1 MDLEGKHA
9 LITGASRGIGATIAR
24 ELTARGARCTLV
36 ARDSDALHRV
46 AAEQK
51 AYALPADLADPTSF
65 ADLVA
70 RAEEVQGPLDVFVSN
85 AARTSMRDFWQ
96 LSGEELRGTLNINL
110 VAPMELSRQ
119 AVRSMRP
126 RGRGAVIA
134 VSSITGEFAIP
145 RFATYGPSKAALTM
159 FWMIL
164 QRELRGSGLSA
175 CVFPLGAVPG
185 TANYDEA
192 VSSPTVAKVAERFE
206 RFGSLTPERVA
217 AKIADAVATDRQGV
231 APMPAS
237 SVPAMALRLLPV
249 RLGDLVFARGHPAGS
264 TKEL

>member
-1 MDLEGKHA
+1 
-9 LITGASRGIGATIAR
+9 
-24 ELTARGARCTLV
+24 
-36 ARDSDALHRV
+36 
-46 AAEQK
+46 
-51 AYALPADLADPTSF
+51 
-65 ADLVA
+65 
-70 RAEEVQGPLDVFVSN
+70 
-85 AARTSMRDFWQ
+85 MRDFWQ

-110 VAPMELSRQ
+110 IAPMELARQ

-126 RGRGAVIA
+126 RGRGAIIA

-145 RFATYGPSKAALTM
+145 RFVTYGPSKAALTM

-192 VSSPTVAKVAERFE
+192 VSSPAVAKVAAQFE
-206 RFGSLTPERVA
+206 RFGSLTPQ
-217 AKIADAVATDRQGV
+217 KVATKVSEAVVTNRQGV
-231 APMPAS
+231 VAMPGS

-249 RLGDLVFARGHPAGS
+249 RLGDLVFARGNP
-264 TKEL
+264 